1 MSLPDLVEL
10 KSKIGR
16 DPSERPATPGDTAW
30 MIKTRATLRAAT
42 NAINGMTIRL
52 IDLAVMVFACRPDRQ
67 LIEIIR
73 WFPVRWSSILPVPA
87 SLEGERNIGR
97 SEALFS

>member
-1 MSLPDLVEL
+1 
-10 KSKIGR
+10 
-16 DPSERPATPGDTAW
+16 
-30 MIKTRATLRAAT
+30 MIKTRATLQAAT

-52 IDLAVMVFACRPDRQ
+52 IDLAVMVFARRPDRQ